1 MAGFILVPIEELD
14 AGARPNLQELLGVMA
29 ELLQENSLAS
39 SIPVDSSG
47 RVLGEEARRIYW
59 SLRLLG
65 VRRVPASRDKT
76 VPIELKLE
84 DLGFYDDIDPAP
96 MRVFRDTME
105 LLYRGWPTPLVGLR
119 SLSGDGFRVWAKLEW
134 YNPYS
139 MSVKDR
145 IGWYMVEQALENG
158 WRGGKVYEATS
169 TNTGMALA
177 AMAAIHGFKVRLYI
191 PRVIQKASD
200 TLLRALG
207 AEVVR
212 TEKPLTVDLL
222 EDVRRDAARDRA
234 LHIDQFGNDAN
245 FLVHLRYT
253 AKELELQ
260 LRTARVSPRGI
271 VGGIGTSGH
280 MAAITF
286 YFKNRVGST
295 RIYMVQPAKGEVIP
309 GIRRVETGMKWIHWV
324 KPDAVVEVTRRE
336 AIEALLA
343 VARRDGILPGLSSGA
358 VAAAFMKLRDRG
370 ELEEGDYVLVFPDNV
385 FKYVEQ
391 LNEYFERQSTTGN

>member
-1 MAGFILVPIEELD
+1 
-14 AGARPNLQELLGVMA
+14 MA
-29 ELLQENSLAS
+29 ELLQENSLTS

-47 RVLGEEARRIYW
+47 KVLGEEARRIYW

-119 SLSGDGFRVWAKLEW
+119 SLSGGGFRVWAKLEW

-358 VAAAFMKLRDRG
+358 VAAAFIKLRDRG
-370 ELEEGDYVLVFPDNV
+370 ELE
-385 FKYVEQ
+385 
-391 LNEYFERQSTTGN
+391 